1 MNDAKHWFALF
12 TKPRHEFKAEE
23 QLKMIGVNSYLPV
36 VNKVKQWS
44 DRKKKISEPVFRSY
58 IFIYANEAERLAAL
72 EQTSI
77 IRCLSE
83 HRRPAVIPDW
93 QIENLK
99 RMLDYKAEYFVYEG
113 LVSGTKVEIKEG
125 PFHRCNWNRPL
136 WNRRKVFAV
145 TVELLNRTIITYL
158 PKESVERIID

>member
-12 TKPRHEFKAEE
+12 TKPRQEFKAEG
-23 QLKMIGVNSYLPV
+23 QLKIIGINSYLPV

-44 DRKKKISEPVFRSY
+44 DRKKKISEPVLRSY
-58 IFIYANEAERLAAL
+58 IFIQANEAERLTAL

-83 HRRPAVIPDW
+83 HRRPAVIPEW

-125 PFHRCNWNRPL
+125 PFAGVIGIVRSGTEGKTL
-136 WNRRKVFAV
+136 AV
-145 TVELLNRTIITYL
+145 TVELLNRTIIAYL